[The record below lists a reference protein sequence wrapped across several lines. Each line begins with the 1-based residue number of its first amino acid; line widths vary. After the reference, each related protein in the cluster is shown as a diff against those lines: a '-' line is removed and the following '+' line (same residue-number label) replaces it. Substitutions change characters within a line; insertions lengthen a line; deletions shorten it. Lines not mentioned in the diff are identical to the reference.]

1 MNEILITNSNKN
13 TLWNA
18 NTGIAISKDADT
30 FAMLSAN
37 VMLPEKTIKA
47 LKRNYIE
54 DDYESVSEI
63 IWDKALGIL
72 RERILSM
79 GVEFVGEMVGLDNEA
94 YVRELPAFE
103 VINLATELGFID
115 ATGK

>member
-1 MNEILITNSNKN
+1 
-13 TLWNA
+13 
-18 NTGIAISKDADT
+18 
-30 FAMLSAN
+30 
-37 VMLPEKTIKA
+37 
-47 LKRNYIE
+47 
-54 DDYESVSEI
+54 
-63 IWDKALGIL
+63 
-72 RERILSM
+72 M